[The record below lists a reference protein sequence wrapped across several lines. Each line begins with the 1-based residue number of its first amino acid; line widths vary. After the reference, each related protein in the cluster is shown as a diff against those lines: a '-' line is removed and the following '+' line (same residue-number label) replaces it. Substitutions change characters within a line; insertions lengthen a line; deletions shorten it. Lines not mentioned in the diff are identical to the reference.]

1 MAAYCLTEFAHQML
15 DLGRITTPACDLNAA
30 AQVDS
35 VGLHGAHGISDILRA
50 NPAGQKDRNV
60 KFFPQ

>member
-1 MAAYCLTEFAHQML
+1 MAVYCLTEFAHQTL

-35 VGLHGAHGISDILRA
+35 VGLHGAHGISDI
-50 NPAGQKDRNV
+50 
-60 KFFPQ
+60 